1 MKRKLFIILSIVLIS
16 VFALSAVSMAQ
27 GRIAIVFATGGLGDQ
42 SFNDAAFRGIENV
55 KEELGIEYDAA
66 EPSAIAEYE
75 NYLTQFSAMRRYDLI
90 ISIGFDQADALST
103 VAERYPN
110 QKYAIIDAVV
120 DKPNVASYV
129 YEEKERGFLI
139 GAAAAMMTVRT
150 DDEKINPEK
159 VVGVIGGMKI
169 PLIDAN
175 IAGFKAGAKY
185 IDSEVEALH
194 SYVGAWADPSKG
206 KELAISMIED
216 GADVIWGAAG
226 RSGLGVLKAAEENNI
241 YGIGADSDQS
251 NVAPGH
257 VLTNG
262 MKFVDKTVEIAVRE
276 TMNNQFNPGVHVL
289 GVEDGALGYTD
300 SLLPDDIIKKLEE
313 IKSEIAAGNIEIPGE
328 L

>member
-1 MKRKLFIILSIVLIS
+1 MKRKLFVILSLMIVFS
-16 VFALSAVSMAQ
+16 FALSAMAAAQ
-27 GRIAIVFATGGLGDQ
+27 GRVAIVFATGGLGDQ

-55 KEELGIEYDAA
+55 KEELGIQYDAA
-66 EPSAIAEYE
+66 EPTAVAEYE
-75 NYLTQFSAMRRYDLI
+75 TYLTQFSAMRRYDLI

-103 VAERYPN
+103 VAERYPD
-110 QKYAIIDAVV
+110 QKYAIIDTVV

-129 YEEKERGFLI
+129 YEEKERGFLM

-150 DDEKINPEK
+150 EDEMINSEK

-175 IAGFKAGAKY
+175 IAGFKAGAEY
-185 IDSEVEALH
+185 IDPEVEAMH
-194 SYVGAWADPSKG
+194 SYVGGWADPAKG
-206 KELAISMIED
+206 KELAISMIEN

-241 YGIGADSDQS
+241 YGIGADSDQGH
-251 NVAPGH
+251 VAPGH

-262 MKFVDKTVEIAVRE
+262 MKFVDNTVELAVQE
-276 TMNNQFNPGVHVL
+276 TLEGNFDPGVHVL
-289 GVEDGALGYTD
+289 GVEEGGLGYTE
-300 SLLPDDIIKKLEE
+300 SLLPEDIIQELDE
-313 IKSEIAAGNIEIPGE
+313 IESEIAAGNIEIPGE

>member
-1 MKRKLFIILSIVLIS
+1 
-16 VFALSAVSMAQ
+16 MAQ
-27 GRIAIVFATGGLGDQ
+27 GRVAIVFATGGLGDQ

-66 EPSAIAEYE
+66 EPGAVAEYE

-90 ISIGFDQADALST
+90 ISIGFDQADALTT

-110 QKYAIIDAVV
+110 QKYAIIDMVV

-129 YEEKERGFLI
+129 YEEKERGFLM
-139 GAAAAMMTVRT
+139 GAAAAMMTSRT

-175 IAGFKAGAKY
+175 IAGFKAGAEY
-185 IDSEVEALH
+185 IDPEVEALH

-206 KELAISMIED
+206 KELAISMIEND
-216 GADVIWGAAG
+216 ADVIWGAAG
-226 RSGLGVLKAAEENNI
+226 RSGLGILLAAEENNI
-241 YGIGADSDQS
+241 YGIGADSDQGH
-251 NVAPGH
+251 VAPGH

-276 TMNNQFNPGVHVL
+276 TMNDQFDPGVHVL
-289 GVEDGALGYTD
+289 GVEDGGLGYTE
-300 SLLPDDIIKKLEE
+300 SLLPEDVIEKLDE
-313 IKSEIAAGNIEIPGE
+313 IEKEIAAGNIEIPGE